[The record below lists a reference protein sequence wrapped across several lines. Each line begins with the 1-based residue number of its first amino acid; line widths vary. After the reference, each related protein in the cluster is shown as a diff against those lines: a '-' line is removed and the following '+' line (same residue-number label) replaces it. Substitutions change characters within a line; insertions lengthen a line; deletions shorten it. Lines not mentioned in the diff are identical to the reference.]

1 MITTSSC
8 SDCTQTFQ
16 TFFAQLM
23 APFILFLILGLTL
36 PIWGGAIA
44 AIIGTGFFLLI
55 QQPLAF
61 VCLIG
66 ILFVLAAHFAK

>member
-1 MITTSSC
+1 M
-8 SDCTQTFQ
+8 TQ
-16 TFFAQLM
+16 
-23 APFILFLILGLTL
+23 FILFLILGLTL

-44 AIIGTGFFLLI
+44 AVVGTGFFLLV

-66 ILFVLAAHFAK
+66 ILFVLAVHFAK